1 MWRIVEE
8 INNIT
13 GKSVWVI
20 EKKRGLFFK
29 KWSRDYRIG
38 KSRMPSPIKSHLK
51 SDALV
56 RMGILNSG
64 KVIDIGEVIE
74 I

>member
-1 MWRIVEE
+1 MWRIIEE

-13 GKSVWVI
+13 GKRVWVI

-29 KWSRDYRIG
+29 KWSRDYRVG
-38 KSRMPSPIKSHLK
+38 KSSMPSPVKSHSK

-64 KVIDIGEVIE
+64 KVIIKGEVIE